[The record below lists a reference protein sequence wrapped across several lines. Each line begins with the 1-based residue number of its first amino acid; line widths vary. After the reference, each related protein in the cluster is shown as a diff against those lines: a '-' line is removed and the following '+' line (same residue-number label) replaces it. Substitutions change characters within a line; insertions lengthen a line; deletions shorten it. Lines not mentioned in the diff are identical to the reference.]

1 MLQYYTRKNDLVV
14 YTSYGIEKIY
24 YQNKRIRDFYL
35 KELKILNENDKK

>member
-1 MLQYYTRKNDLVV
+1 MVV
-14 YTSYGIEKIY
+14 YKSYGIEKIS